1 MGKTY
6 NFAILGCG
14 VISNTHVKAIKS
26 ISNAQLLG
34 VADVNYERAKS
45 FADENQIKAYANY
58 EEMLA
63 DKSID
68 IVCICTPSGHHAPN
82 AIQALKSGKH
92 VVVEKPMALNTQSA
106 NEITTVAN
114 EVGKKVTVISQFRY
128 SEDLIK
134 IRQYVQEGRLGK
146 ISLCS
151 LTMKYYRAPEY
162 YSSSSWR
169 GTLKFDGGG
178 ALINQGIHGVDML
191 DYLVGPIVDVDGR
204 IATIFHNIEGEDT
217 AVATFKTESG
227 ALGVIQASTCAYPGF
242 DRRIEIHGDKG
253 YAVLRE
259 NKLEKL
265 VLDREEVNI
274 DKKEFVSTASDNT
287 VMDYSMHKAQI
298 TNFLNSLDG
307 KEKLLMDGEEGKRAL
322 TIIENIYKC
331 GRA

>member
-1 MGKTY
+1 MKTY

-14 VISNTHVKAIKS
+14 VISNTHVKAIKD
-26 ISNAQLLG
+26 IPNAKLVG
-34 VADVNYERAKS
+34 VADVNYERAKE
-45 FADENQIKAYANY
+45 FAEQNEIKAYLNY

-63 DKSID
+63 DQSID
-68 IVCICTPSGHHAPN
+68 VVCICTPSGWHAPN

-92 VVVEKPMALNTQSA
+92 VVLEKPMALNIQSA
-106 NEITTVAN
+106 NEVISVAN
-114 EVGKKVTVISQFRY
+114 EVGKKVTVISQFRF

-134 IRQYVQEGRLGK
+134 IKEYIQQGRFGR

-151 LTMKYYRAPEY
+151 LLMKYYRAPEY
-162 YSSSSWR
+162 YSTSNWK

-204 IATIFHNIEGEDT
+204 IATLFHNIEGEDT
-217 AVATFKTESG
+217 AVATFETESG
-227 ALGVIQASTCAYPGF
+227 ALGVIQGSTCAYPGF

-259 NKLEKL
+259 NKIEKL
-265 VLDREEVNI
+265 VIDKEEVNI
-274 DKKEFVSTASDNT
+274 EKKEFVSTASDNT
-287 VMDYSMHKAQI
+287 VMDYTMHKFQI
-298 TNFLNSLDG
+298 TNFINSLEG
-307 KEKLLMDGEEGKRAL
+307 KEKLIMDGEEGKRAL